1 MFSVPYMVKTA
12 TLNYGY
18 ANDDILNDAIST
30 ISSVFNAIGEII
42 GPLFGGFVTDYAGSH
57 TSFNVAA
64 LMTFT
69 FAIVFAVGTDTF
81 YSLFE
86 KKQSIY
92 NFEDKEGI
100 KNDLNG
106 RLLS

>member
-1 MFSVPYMVKTA
+1 MVKTA

-64 LMTFT
+64 LMTFM

-86 KKQSIY
+86 KKQSISIANLCQGCPSQFAEY
-92 NFEDKEGI
+92 LVSFI
-100 KNDLNG
+100 AL
-106 RLLS
+106 

>member
-1 MFSVPYMVKTA
+1 MFSVPYMLKTA
-12 TLNYGY
+12 TLTYGY
-18 ANDDILNDAIST
+18 ANDDVLNDTVSMFGIMFCS
-30 ISSVFNAIGEII
+30 IGEIM
-42 GPLFGGFVTDYAGSH
+42 GPLFGGFVTDNAGSDAA
-57 TSFNVAA
+57 FNVAA

>member
-1 MFSVPYMVKTA
+1 M
-12 TLNYGY
+12 
-18 ANDDILNDAIST
+18 
-30 ISSVFNAIGEII
+30 
-42 GPLFGGFVTDYAGSH
+42 
-57 TSFNVAA
+57 
-64 LMTFT
+64 